1 MTEEESYAT
10 VKPESAEP
18 STHDS
23 IKFEP
28 ADTFSETEAQT
39 VPPDS
44 EPSISEGTEQDG
56 IVEELQEDLLY
67 TFWPNC

>member
-1 MTEEESYAT
+1 MTEEESSAT

-23 IKFEP
+23 TEFEP

-44 EPSISEGTEQDG
+44 EPSIPEGTEQDG
-56 IVEELQEDLLY
+56 IEEELQKDLFY
-67 TFWPNC
+67 TIWPNC